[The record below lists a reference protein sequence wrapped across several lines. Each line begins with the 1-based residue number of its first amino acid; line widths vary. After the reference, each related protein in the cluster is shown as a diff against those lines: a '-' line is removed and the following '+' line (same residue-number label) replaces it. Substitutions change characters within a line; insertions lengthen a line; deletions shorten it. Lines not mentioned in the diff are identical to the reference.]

1 MLKKLDFKSAVL
13 FFPFL
18 CYFVINLFDFI
29 DTRTRD
35 WLKKI
40 IEPVFGHPQFVR
52 FSWSTCAEM
61 LKKQAKEVSW

>member
-1 MLKKLDFKSAVL
+1 MSVRPKNV
-13 FFPFL
+13 
-18 CYFVINLFDFI
+18 FI
-29 DTRTRD
+29 LSLTTDTRTRD

-61 LKKQAKEVSW
+61 LKKHAKEVLW

>member
-1 MLKKLDFKSAVL
+1 MSVRPKNV
-13 FFPFL
+13 
-18 CYFVINLFDFI
+18 FI
-29 DTRTRD
+29 LSLITDTRTRD

-61 LKKQAKEVSW
+61 LKKHAKEVLW